1 MYEIAPRCNREI
13 AENVLWYLVIL
24 WYLDLMLILFVP
36 QRVVSRMT
44 EDQQSLNICYN
55 EFESFL

>member
-1 MYEIAPRCNREI
+1 
-13 AENVLWYLVIL
+13 
-24 WYLDLMLILFVP
+24 MLILFVP